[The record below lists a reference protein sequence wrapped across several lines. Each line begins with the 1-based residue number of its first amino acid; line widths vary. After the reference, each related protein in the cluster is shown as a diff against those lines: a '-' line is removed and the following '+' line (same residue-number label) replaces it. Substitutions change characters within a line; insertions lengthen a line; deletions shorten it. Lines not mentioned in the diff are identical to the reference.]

1 MRPIQ
6 RLFIIAFFAATV
18 FGLPANEVTAQQAAH
33 PAPPVALDGYS
44 YKYSPRGQIHL
55 FLCKAPKCGPGS
67 KVSYSLSG
75 PEKNP
80 DFEAFKSRP
89 RTVVSLLQPRL
100 PQGTTLKIGTQ
111 EKLEEPAFT
120 TFTSYREMQLA
131 NGIEQVTK
139 SAMVYAENLTISIIS
154 SAENRETAD
163 GNQAAFLLGLLT
175 WSEIEKHKDSR

>member
-67 KVSYSLSG
+67 KVSYSLS
-75 PEKNP
+75 
-80 DFEAFKSRP
+80 
-89 RTVVSLLQPRL
+89 
-100 PQGTTLKIGTQ
+100 
-111 EKLEEPAFT
+111 
-120 TFTSYREMQLA
+120 SYREMQLA